1 MDEKMTDTMPAEG
14 TGYLQMRVT
23 SAGGAFPIEDAV
35 VMVLSDPLGSGAQSS
50 VIRTLRTDASGLTE
64 TVPLPAP
71 SRTLS
76 QSPGNGKP
84 YATYNIAVYKD
95 GYYSVEGLGIPVF
108 DGIVSTQ
115 AINLL
120 PRDGLMPEKSRNPE
134 LVIDEAQGY
143 LNLRAG
149 ANEEDGTEPPAD
161 DLEQGTYFGE
171 QANGAVRHGDA
182 AAKQTAQE
190 RPARQSGSA
199 AGARE
204 AVDIDEDPDAGDG
217 EPFYSPAPID
227 TAARGGGRA
236 SFVSGTAYTEDDDI
250 GISFGEGAESSA
262 SPAAENSSAR
272 AVGAGAQY
280 AGGYGTADAP
290 APTDRAN
297 AAASGGRGD
306 GADGGMK
313 GGSV

>member
-1 MDEKMTDTMPAEG
+1 MDEKMTVTMPAEG

-35 VMVLSDPLGSGAQSS
+35 VMVLSDSLGSGAQSS

-76 QSPGNGKP
+76 QSPGSGKP

-120 PRDGLMPEKSRNPE
+120 PNDGLMPEKVNPPE
-134 LVIDEAQGY
+134 LVIDEASGY
-143 LNLRAG
+143 MNLRAD
-149 ANEEDGTEPPAD
+149 AKKEDGTEPSAE

-199 AGARE
+199 AGIQHGGTIRG
-204 AVDIDEDPDAGDG
+204 DAAASGG

-227 TAARGGGRA
+227 TAARTVGM
-236 SFVSGTAYTEDDDI
+236 GTLATDAKATD
-250 GISFGEGAESSA
+250 
-262 SPAAENSSAR
+262 
-272 AVGAGAQY
+272 
-280 AGGYGTADAP
+280 ADP
-290 APTDRAN
+290 
-297 AAASGGRGD
+297 
-306 GADGGMK
+306 DGGMK

>member
-1 MDEKMTDTMPAEG
+1 MNEKMTGTIPAEG
-14 TGYLQMRVT
+14 TGYLQIRVT

-35 VMVLSDPLGSGAQSS
+35 VMVLSDPLGGGAQSS

-76 QSPGNGKP
+76 QSPGSGKP

-134 LVIDEAQGY
+134 LVIDEAPGY

-149 ANEEDGTEPPAD
+149 ANENDGMEPPAED
-161 DLEQGTYFGE
+161 MEQGTQSTYFGE
-171 QANGAVRHGDA
+171 PAPQTSGGAQRGGAANSAEEER
-182 AAKQTAQE
+182 TAS
-190 RPARQSGSA
+190 QSGSA
-199 AGARE
+199 PGSQ
-204 AVDIDEDPDAGDG
+204 DAGDTVVGSGG

-227 TAARGGGRA
+227 TAATGGT
-236 SFVSGTAYTEDDDI
+236 GTFA
-250 GISFGEGAESSA
+250 EGAKG
-262 SPAAENSSAR
+262 P
-272 AVGAGAQY
+272 
-280 AGGYGTADAP
+280 GTDFY
-290 APTDRAN
+290 D
-297 AAASGGRGD
+297 
-306 GADGGMK
+306 GMK

>member
-35 VMVLSDPLGSGAQSS
+35 VMVLSDSLGSGAQSS

-76 QSPGNGKP
+76 QSPGSGKP

-120 PRDGLMPEKSRNPE
+120 PNDGLMPEKVNPPE
-134 LVIDEAQGY
+134 LVIDEASGY
-143 LNLRAG
+143 MNLRAG
-149 ANEEDGTEPPAD
+149 ANEEGGTEPSAEDSRQETQDAYP
-161 DLEQGTYFGE
+161 EE
-171 QANGAVRHGDA
+171 SVPQANGAVRHGDA

-190 RPARQSGSA
+190 RPARQSGNA
-199 AGARE
+199 AGIQHGGTIRG
-204 AVDIDEDPDAGDG
+204 DAAASGG

-227 TAARGGGRA
+227 TAARTVGM
-236 SFVSGTAYTEDDDI
+236 GTLATDAKATD
-250 GISFGEGAESSA
+250 
-262 SPAAENSSAR
+262 
-272 AVGAGAQY
+272 
-280 AGGYGTADAP
+280 ADP
-290 APTDRAN
+290 
-297 AAASGGRGD
+297 
-306 GADGGMK
+306 DGGMK

>member
-1 MDEKMTDTMPAEG
+1 MNEKMTDTAPAES
-14 TGYLQMRVT
+14 TGYLQIRVT
-23 SAGGAFPIEDAV
+23 SAGGAFPIKDAV
-35 VMVLSDPLGSGAQSS
+35 VTVLSDPLANGAQSS

-76 QSPGNGKP
+76 QSPGSGKP

-120 PRDGLMPEKSRNPE
+120 PRDGLMPEKVNPPE
-134 LVIDEAQGY
+134 LVIDEASGY
-143 LNLRAG
+143 MNLRVG
-149 ANEEDGTEPPAD
+149 ANEEDGTEPSAEDSRQETQDAYP
-161 DLEQGTYFGE
+161 EESVPQT
-171 QANGAVRHGDA
+171 NSAVRHGDGTANSA
-182 AAKQTAQE
+182 AEE
-190 RPARQSGSA
+190 RTVRQSGSA

-227 TAARGGGRA
+227 TAARTVGM
-236 SFVSGTAYTEDDDI
+236 GTLATDAKATD
-250 GISFGEGAESSA
+250 
-262 SPAAENSSAR
+262 
-272 AVGAGAQY
+272 
-280 AGGYGTADAP
+280 ADP
-290 APTDRAN
+290 
-297 AAASGGRGD
+297 
-306 GADGGMK
+306 DGGME
-313 GGSV
+313 GGGV

>member
-1 MDEKMTDTMPAEG
+1 MNEKMTDTMPADG

-35 VMVLSDPLGSGAQSS
+35 VMVLSDPLGSDAQSS

-120 PRDGLMPEKSRNPE
+120 PRDGLMPEKSKNPE
-134 LVIDEAQGY
+134 LVIDEAPGY

-190 RPARQSGSA
+190 RPARQSGNA

-227 TAARGGGRA
+227 TAARTVGM
-236 SFVSGTAYTEDDDI
+236 GTLATDAKATD
-250 GISFGEGAESSA
+250 
-262 SPAAENSSAR
+262 
-272 AVGAGAQY
+272 
-280 AGGYGTADAP
+280 ADP
-290 APTDRAN
+290 
-297 AAASGGRGD
+297 
-306 GADGGMK
+306 DGGME
-313 GGSV
+313 GGGV

>member
-1 MDEKMTDTMPAEG
+1 MDEKMTVTMPAEG

-35 VMVLSDPLGSGAQSS
+35 VMVLSDPLANGAQSS
-50 VIRTLRTDASGLTE
+50 VIRTLRTNTSGLTE

-120 PRDGLMPEKSRNPE
+120 PNDGLMPEKVNPPE
-134 LVIDEAQGY
+134 LVIDEASGY
-143 LNLRAG
+143 MNLRAG

-190 RPARQSGSA
+190 RPARQSGST

-204 AVDIDEDPDAGDG
+204 AVDIDEEPDAGDG

-227 TAARGGGRA
+227 TAARTVGM
-236 SFVSGTAYTEDDDI
+236 GTLATDAKATD
-250 GISFGEGAESSA
+250 
-262 SPAAENSSAR
+262 
-272 AVGAGAQY
+272 
-280 AGGYGTADAP
+280 ADP
-290 APTDRAN
+290 
-297 AAASGGRGD
+297 
-306 GADGGMK
+306 DGGMK